1 MVFFTRVLYAYTLG
15 LLSVQSGVQ
24 GIFFFLKKGILSTY
38 FFSGLEQKLGPKQM
52 LGIVLIQ
59 HQIVRCIYLIF
70 IAINHTMSYELIGK
84 LIAKYE
90 TIQRKETF
98 KTREFVIEKSEDING
113 KTITN
118 YVKFQCVQ
126 DRTTM
131 PDRFN
136 IGDTVK
142 VLFNIKGS
150 KWNKDGKDNYITNL
164 DAWRMEAVALGGD
177 VAPSDAGAYFDM
189 PAGDPGDTSDDL
201 PF

>member
-1 MVFFTRVLYAYTLG
+1 M
-15 LLSVQSGVQ
+15 LLRPS
-24 GIFFFLKKGILSTY
+24 IY
-38 FFSGLEQKLGPKQM
+38 FSPLNTTFG
-52 LGIVLIQ
+52 
-59 HQIVRCIYLIF
+59 YLI
-70 IAINHTMSYELIGK
+70 INMSYELTGK

-90 TIQRKETF
+90 IIQRKETF
-98 KTREFVIEKSEDING
+98 KTREFVIEKSDDING

-126 DRTTM
+126 DRTTL

-136 IGDTVK
+136 LGDTVK

-164 DAWRMEAVALGGD
+164 DAWRMEAVALGGNT
-177 VAPSDAGAYFDM
+177 APTETSTYFDI
-189 PAGDPGDTSDDL
+189 PANESGDDL